1 MINIILAVL
10 FVIVNEFYGL
20 NLVMVFEEERLKKL
34 AENELPKI
42 RVYRKRLV
50 QCLGFVF
57 FIGNS
62 KVKIFISVIGYFL
75 YKRDY
80 FRMIKK
86 ERELKEAIHYAFPI
100 WIRTIQCLLQNNTV
114 VSAVSLSLKFV
125 PEVLRND
132 LEYLVVRLE
141 AAPESLSSYE
151 EFMSEHKNIEIQKMM
166 KHLYRYSRSGSK
178 DSADAMFRMVDHAS
192 IWMGDVRTEK
202 QSAIISSFSWLG
214 IIPVASVS
222 IFFVLIMFFV
232 MVQMFE
238 GGWV

>member
-1 MINIILAVL
+1 MITIVLAVL
-10 FVIVNEFYGL
+10 FVIVNEFNGM
-20 NLVMVFEEERLKKL
+20 NIVMIFEEESLKKL
-34 AENELPKI
+34 AKEALPKI
-42 RVYRKRLV
+42 RVFRKRLI

-57 FIGNS
+57 FIGDS
-62 KVKIFISVIGYFL
+62 KIKIFISIIGYFL

-80 FRMIKK
+80 FRMMKK
-86 ERELKEAIHYAFPI
+86 EHELKEAIHYAFPI

-114 VSAVSLSLKFV
+114 VSAVRMSLKFV
-125 PEVLRND
+125 PEVLKND
-132 LEYLVVRLE
+132 LELLLVRLE

-151 EFMSEHKNIEIQKMM
+151 AFMSEYKNIEIQKMM

-192 IWMGDVRTEK
+192 AWMGDVRTEK